1 MAVTRDEVIAEAS
14 RLINGDRA
22 RDYGDAS
29 ESFARLAALWS
40 AVLCAPVAAHQVAL
54 CLLQLKVSRLCVTP
68 THADSWADA
77 IGYLALGAEVAGRE
91 EEST

>member
-1 MAVTRDEVIAEAS
+1 MTRDEVLAEAS

-40 AVLCAPVAAHQVAL
+40 AVLGVPVAAHQVAL